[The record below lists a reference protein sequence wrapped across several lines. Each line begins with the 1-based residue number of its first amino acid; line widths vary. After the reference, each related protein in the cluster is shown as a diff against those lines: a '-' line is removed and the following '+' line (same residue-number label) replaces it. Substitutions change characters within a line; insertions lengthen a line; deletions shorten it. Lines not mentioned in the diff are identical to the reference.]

1 MSSTR
6 WDDLTLGDELG
17 AGLAAC
23 RLPDG
28 REAVLRRPSSTQAGR
43 VEIAALRAWEGRCTP
58 GLLAAEEDGTALLL
72 ERIRPG
78 TPAVDA
84 AADEVAR
91 LLHGLHVAPPPG
103 MPPLELVVRERLA
116 AAAPRITA
124 QRLGWAQQAMERLAA
139 DAPPPV
145 LLHGSLGPAALL
157 RCARRGLCA
166 VAPSPCAGDAA
177 YDAAWWVHADGAPG
191 RRARFEA
198 LAAALHEATG
208 RGRAR
213 LRDWCGVVAVHG
225 TSEAPA
231 PR

>member
-6 WDDLTLGDELG
+6 WDELTLGDELG

-28 REAVLRRPSSTQAGR
+28 REAVLRRPSPRAGR
-43 VEIAALRAWEGRCTP
+43 IEIAALRAWAGRCTP
-58 GLLAAEEDGTALLL
+58 ALLDAEEDGTALLL

-78 TPAVDA
+78 TPAVNA
-84 AADEVAR
+84 GVEEVAH
-91 LLHGLHVAPPPG
+91 LLRGLHVVPPPG
-103 MPPLELVVRERLA
+103 VPPLEAVVRERLA
-116 AAAPRITA
+116 TTATRVTA
-124 QRLGWAQQAMERLAA
+124 QRLGWAQRAVDRLTA

-177 YDAAWWVHADGAPG
+177 YDAAWWIHAGAAPG

-198 LAAALHEATG
+198 LAGATG
-208 RGRAR
+208 LDRAR

-225 TSEAPA
+225 
-231 PR
+231 